1 MLKRFRYQIAIF
13 LSVIGPGLITANVDN
28 DSGGIFTYSQAGA
41 KYGYL
46 PLWTLIPITLLLIV
60 TQEMCSRMGA
70 VTGKGLSDL
79 IREEFGLRTTFFLM
93 IALVLTNFTNVI
105 AEFAGIASSLELFH
119 ISRYI
124 SVPICAVAVWFLVV
138 RGNYRSVEKI
148 FLFACCLYVTYIIS
162 AFLLKPDWKE
172 AAIYSVKPILM
183 FDTDYITMLIAMVGT
198 SIAPW
203 MQFYLQ
209 SAIVEKGI
217 TAKEYVQSRIEVVVG
232 CILTDVVA
240 FFIIVSCATAI
251 WAHGPKDINDA
262 ADAAVALKPFGQYA
276 YLLFSAGL
284 FNASFFAA
292 CILPLSTVFTVC
304 EGLGFESGVD
314 KRFHE
319 APEFYWLYTLL
330 VVLGAAVI
338 LWPNFPLVKMILSS
352 QVLNGVLLPFVLIYM
367 VILIN
372 KKGLMKEWTNSAAY
386 NAVAWVSV
394 AIMIGLTLALASIT
408 VKQMMPQAKAGAWKL
423 SPARP
428 GARRPQDAKPRFRPS
443 CVQSGRS
450 RIPHRASDPPG
461 RRHREIFGL
470 IPAGTCKRPSS
481 LKSFLRWWAEWLAS
495 RSRRGWRAARSAAWR
510 IPESRA
516 CRRVSGC
523 AAARSSRRDNS
534 PGCGIRRRW

>member
-1 MLKRFRYQIAIF
+1 
-13 LSVIGPGLITANVDN
+13 
-28 DSGGIFTYSQAGA
+28 
-41 KYGYL
+41 
-46 PLWTLIPITLLLIV
+46 
-60 TQEMCSRMGA
+60 MGA
-70 VTGKGLSDL
+70 VTGKGPVRSDPRGVRFAHHL
-79 IREEFGLRTTFFLM
+79 LLM

-148 FLFACCLYVTYIIS
+148 FLVACCLYVTYIIS

-217 TAKEYVQSRIEVVVG
+217 TAKEYVQSRIEVMVG

-330 VVLGAAVI
+330 VVWARRDPVAEFSAGKDDSGVAGAQRRAAAVRAD
-338 LWPNFPLVKMILSS
+338 LHGDADQQEGPDEGMDQFGGLQRGGL
-352 QVLNGVLLPFVLIYM
+352 GV
-367 VILIN
+367 
-372 KKGLMKEWTNSAAY
+372 G
-386 NAVAWVSV
+386 
-394 AIMIGLTLALASIT
+394 G
-408 VKQMMPQAKAGAWKL
+408 
-423 SPARP
+423 
-428 GARRPQDAKPRFRPS
+428 D
-443 CVQSGRS
+443 
-450 RIPHRASDPPG
+450 HDRA
-461 RRHREIFGL
+461 
-470 IPAGTCKRPSS
+470 
-481 LKSFLRWWAEWLAS
+481 
-495 RSRRGWRAARSAAWR
+495 
-510 IPESRA
+510 
-516 CRRVSGC
+516 
-523 AAARSSRRDNS
+523 
-534 PGCGIRRRW
+534 

>member
-1 MLKRFRYQIAIF
+1 
-13 LSVIGPGLITANVDN
+13 VVGPGLITANVDN
-28 DSGGIFTYSQAGA
+28 DSGGILTYSQAGA

-60 TQEMCSRMGA
+60 TQEMSSRMGA

-105 AEFAGIASSLELFH
+105 AEFAGIATSLELFS

-124 SVPICAVAVWFLVV
+124 SVPICGVAVWLLIV
-138 RGNYRSVEKI
+138 RGNYRSVEKV
-148 FLFACCLYVTYIIS
+148 FLVACCLYVTYIFS
-162 AFLLKPDWKE
+162 AFLLKPDWKQ
-172 AAIYSVKPILM
+172 AAISSVKPILM
-183 FDTDYITMLIAMVGT
+183 LDTDYVVMLIGMVGT

-217 TAKEYVQSRIEVVVG
+217 TAKEYVQSRIEVIIG

-240 FFIIVSCATAI
+240 FFIIVSCAAAI
-251 WAHGPKDINDA
+251 WEHGPKDIETAKDA
-262 ADAAVALKPFGQYA
+262 ALGLKPFGQYA

-314 KRFHE
+314 KRFNE

-330 VVLGAAVI
+330 VVLGAAVT
-338 LWPNFPLVKMILSS
+338 LWPGFPLVKMILWS
-352 QVLNGVLLPFVLIYM
+352 QVLNGVLLPFILIYM
-367 VILIN
+367 VLLIN
-372 KKGLMKEWTNSAAY
+372 KKGLMKEWTNSRIY

-394 AIMIGLTLALASIT
+394 VIMIGLTLALAAIT
-408 VKQMMPQAKAGAWKL
+408 ITQMGKTASANPNKSTRSLAQMQGDDARGHSFKTDISEASGAHL
-423 SPARP
+423 VR
-428 GARRPQDAKPRFRPS
+428 
-443 CVQSGRS
+443 
-450 RIPHRASDPPG
+450 
-461 RRHREIFGL
+461 
-470 IPAGTCKRPSS
+470 
-481 LKSFLRWWAEWLAS
+481 
-495 RSRRGWRAARSAAWR
+495 
-510 IPESRA
+510 
-516 CRRVSGC
+516 
-523 AAARSSRRDNS
+523 
-534 PGCGIRRRW
+534 

>member
-1 MLKRFRYQIAIF
+1 M
-13 LSVIGPGLITANVDN
+13 
-28 DSGGIFTYSQAGA
+28 
-41 KYGYL
+41 
-46 PLWTLIPITLLLIV
+46 
-60 TQEMCSRMGA
+60 
-70 VTGKGLSDL
+70 
-79 IREEFGLRTTFFLM
+79 
-93 IALVLTNFTNVI
+93 
-105 AEFAGIASSLELFH
+105 
-119 ISRYI
+119 
-124 SVPICAVAVWFLVV
+124 
-138 RGNYRSVEKI
+138 
-148 FLFACCLYVTYIIS
+148 
-162 AFLLKPDWKE
+162 
-172 AAIYSVKPILM
+172 
-183 FDTDYITMLIAMVGT
+183 
-198 SIAPW
+198 
-203 MQFYLQ
+203 Q

-330 VVLGAAVI
+330 VVLGGGVI
-338 LWPNFPLVKMILSS
+338 LWPNFPLVKTILAS

-408 VKQMMPQAKAGAWKL
+408 VKQMMPQANADAG
-423 SPARP
+423 RP
-428 GARRPQDAKPRFRPS
+428 INSGRPDEELRSQPS
-443 CVQSGRS
+443 CVQSARS
-450 RIPHRASDPPG
+450 RIRLRASDPPG
-461 RRHREIFGL
+461 HRHREICGL
-470 IPAGTCKRPSS
+470 IPAGTCMRPSS
-481 LKSFLRWWAEWLAS
+481 LKSFLQS
-495 RSRRGWRAARSAAWR
+495 PAR
-510 IPESRA
+510 I
-516 CRRVSGC
+516 
-523 AAARSSRRDNS
+523 ARE
-534 PGCGIRRRW
+534 